1 MLWRGVSSLTKL
13 FFASS
18 LLILCMNCMFSRVSS
33 LLFDMSIVV
42 MFFNRRQAS
51 SGIFLIKLYDR
62 FKISRLFGRIH
73 KSWILLLHRLSLLR
87 KCRPLSS
94 WTDSYNIFP
103 DKSNSVRFLKSD
115 ISLIYVALRFTN
127 LNDISF
133 WGFLTSESFCTGAA
147 GKVEVEELKLLPWL
161 PEPADPIR
169 PNIPLL

>member
-1 MLWRGVSSLTKL
+1 
-13 FFASS
+13 
-18 LLILCMNCMFSRVSS
+18 MFSSVSS
-33 LLFDMSIVV
+33 LLFEISIVV
-42 MFFNRRQAS
+42 MFFNRLQAS

-62 FKISRLFGRIH
+62 FNISILLGRIH
-73 KSWILLLHRLSLLR
+73 KSWILLLHKLILFR
-87 KCRPLSS
+87 KFKLLSS
-94 WTDSYNIFP
+94 LTYSCSMFP

-161 PEPADPIR
+161 PDPADPIR